1 MALFWKPGDVILNP
15 FDARSVKWDPL
26 AELQGEDDYKFLAET
41 LISATGVPEHDTWVD
56 HARTIFTACLR
67 SWVEAELGSSDD
79 FLRVMGTATNAQ
91 LGKLTEGSAAHLYF
105 KDGAEKMLANV
116 MATLVPSLSG
126 LEHIAD
132 CQGEPFS
139 VREWVRTT
147 THGTIWIPFRAIEI
161 PKMRSLV
168 SCWMRLAITE
178 TLTLDVDPTDQRRIW
193 FQIDE
198 LDALGRI
205 DGLKDALVRM
215 RKKGGAAVL
224 GFQAIAMV
232 RKVYGE
238 AEAHAI
244 VENLDN
250 KLFLRCNMSEGG
262 GTAKFAS
269 DVIGEREVER
279 QEATTSR
286 TVGQHPSSSTTFSNR
301 RHVEKAVLPAELT
314 QLADRTGL
322 LKLATRKEWLRVKF
336 DWVAYPSVIKA
347 FLSAGPRRRNKA
359 E

>member
-1 MALFWKPGDVILNP
+1 MLSGI
-15 FDARSVKWDPL
+15 
-26 AELQGEDDYKFLAET
+26 
-41 LISATGVPEHDTWVD
+41 
-56 HARTIFTACLR
+56 
-67 SWVEAELGSSDD
+67 
-79 FLRVMGTATNAQ
+79 MG
-91 LGKLTEGSAAHLYF
+91 
-105 KDGAEKMLANV
+105 
-116 MATLVPSLSG
+116 TLVPALSG
-126 LEHIAD
+126 LDHIA
-132 CQGEPFS
+132 GRTGAYFS
-139 VREWVRTT
+139 VREWIRTST
-147 THGTIWIPFRAIEI
+147 SGTIWMPFRATEI
-161 PKMRSLV
+161 ANMRNLV

-205 DGLKDALVRM
+205 EGLKDALVRV

-224 GFQAIAMV
+224 GFQSIAMV
-232 RKVYGE
+232 RAVYGE

-244 VENLDN
+244 IENLDN
-250 KLFLRCNMSEGG
+250 KLFLRCGMSEGG

-286 TVGQHPSSSTTFSNR
+286 TVGQHPSSSTTSSSR
-301 RHVEKAVLPAELT
+301 RHIEKAILPAELT

-336 DWVAYPSVIKA
+336 DWVAYPRVIEA
-347 FLSAGPRRRNKA
+347 FLGWSSPARQG
-359 E
+359 